1 MLEDPQEQEA
11 PVQVCMICEQAGKEG
26 IHILSQFIC
35 LECEREIVNTGVDDD
50 LYDYFVER
58 MRALWRDLANREP
71 DLSGPT
77 YS

>member
-1 MLEDPQEQEA
+1 MEETHYNHEELA
-11 PVQVCMICEQAGKEG
+11 NVCMICEQAGREG

-35 LECEREIVNTGVDDD
+35 LECEREMVMTGVEDD

-58 MRALWRDLANREP
+58 MRALWRDLTLPEGETP
-71 DLSGPT
+71 GSS